1 MKKTLASSEASRE
14 GDIAARRLRL
24 RDDLQSAQPVNG
36 RGWHAL
42 TDRERMRADARGA
55 ILESFQQFRSGFDGG
70 QVAAEYAFCSAYN
83 EHRIDAGE
91 MVRQTYARLSRGTL
105 VRWRRLIARGVARL
119 APRYGNRRGAGKID
133 SQEDLARFCK
143 AMLTDYPDVQPR
155 QLLNAINARYA
166 SRDDIELPSIG
177 GVRRWLSAWR
187 QDNADLLLAIA
198 HPDGWKSR
206 RLAAFGSA
214 SESIVRPNQL
224 WELDAT
230 PGDIEFCDED
240 GRPIA
245 RCAVTGVTDVFS
257 GRMILM
263 VVPTNRAT
271 AVAALLRRAI
281 VEWGVP
287 EKVKIDNGKEYVGH
301 HTMRV
306 LMSLGVGYDLCRP
319 FCGWEKPHMERGFRT
334 YQHDL
339 VELLPAFA
347 GHDVAGKQRIRNR
360 TAFSDQIMRQ
370 NGVCRVRMTRE
381 QFQSFTDRWLA
392 VYHDTPHRGER
403 MQGQSPNQRVAGWRG
418 HARRIEN
425 LRALDLLLAE
435 APDNHGRRVVH
446 KKGIRLKWPHE
457 PHHHWYI
464 APELGPHIGSQV
476 TVLYDPAGDMGRVYV
491 FGEHDFTCIAE
502 CAELSGIS
510 RRQYA
515 AEARRRQTAAINE
528 QRREL
533 RRAAA
538 QANLGGIAAEILEHK
553 SSRLENV
560 AHFPA
565 TSGKYTSDGLSAA
578 ERACEQSDAADAPCR
593 APAPSPETTQRLAA
607 EAEAEQRPH
616 ETAEQRFARYLDLC
630 RRDAGGIDQVSRKW
644 MQVYAGT
651 SECRGRLLLLDDDEL
666 DRLHTG

>member
-1 MKKTLASSEASRE
+1 L
-14 GDIAARRLRL
+14 I
-24 RDDLQSAQPVNG
+24 
-36 RGWHAL
+36 
-42 TDRERMRADARGA
+42 
-55 ILESFQQFRSGFDGG
+55 RSGG
-70 QVAAEYAFCSAYN
+70 AAK
-83 EHRIDAGE
+83 
-91 MVRQTYARLSRGTL
+91 
-105 VRWRRLIARGVARL
+105 L
-119 APRYGNRRGAGKID
+119 APRYGNRRGTGKID
-133 SQEDLARFCK
+133 SQYELATFCK
-143 AMLTDYPDVQPR
+143 AMLTTYPELQPT
-155 QLLNAINARYA
+155 QLLNALRARYA
-166 SRDDIELPSIG
+166 ARDDLELPSIG
-177 GVRRWLSAWR
+177 GVRRWMLEYRKA
-187 QDNADLLLAIA
+187 NADLLLAIS
-198 HPDGWKSR
+198 HPDGWKSK
-206 RLAAFGSA
+206 RLSAFGCA
-214 SESIVRPNQL
+214 SEGIVRPNQL

-230 PGDIEFCDED
+230 PGDIEFVGED
-240 GRPIA
+240 GKPIA
-245 RCAVTGVTDVFS
+245 RCTVTGVTDVFS

-263 VVPTNRAT
+263 VVPTNRAV

-306 LMSLGVGYDLCRP
+306 LMSLGVGVDLCHP
-319 FCGWEKPHMERGFRT
+319 FAGWEKPHMERGFRT

-339 VELLPAFA
+339 VELLPAYA
-347 GHDVAGKQRIRNR
+347 GHNVAEKQRIRNR
-360 TAFSDQIMRQ
+360 VSFADQIMKK
-370 NGVCRVRMTRE
+370 NGVCRVRMTME
-381 QFQSFTDRWLA
+381 KFQSFTDRWLA
-392 VYHDTPHRGER
+392 VYHDTPHQGER
-403 MQGQSPNQRVAGWRG
+403 MQGESPNQRVAGWRG

-435 APDNHGRRVVH
+435 APDNHGRRTVH

-491 FGEHDFTCIAE
+491 FGEHDFTCVAE
-502 CAELSGIS
+502 CPDLTGIS

-515 AEARRRQTAAINE
+515 AEARRRQTKAINE

-533 RRAAA
+533 KRAAA